1 MSPRLFLFAA
11 LASAVPAAQSPAHAQ
26 AAGPGL
32 TVSVDQARILRIEHA
47 AETIIVGNPGIVD
60 VAIHDASTLILT
72 GRSFGVTNIV
82 VLDAEGETVIDES
95 VTVNALETAS
105 VRIYRQAQRT
115 TYACS
120 PNCQPTVTVGDA
132 GFGFENAAAQFSTRE
147 SLARGGGQP

>member
-1 MSPRLFLFAA
+1 MSPRHLLLAILALLAA
-11 LASAVPAAQSPAHAQ
+11 PGPAHAE
-26 AAGPGL
+26 ASGPGIM
-32 TVSVDQARILRIEHA
+32 VSVDQARVLRIEEA

-82 VLDAEGETVIDES
+82 VLDAAGEAVIDER
-95 VTVNALETAS
+95 VTVNALETGS
-105 VRIYRQAQRT
+105 VRVFRQAQRT

-132 GFGFENAAAQFSTRE
+132 AFGFESAAGQFAARE
-147 SLARGGGQP
+147 NLARAGSVQP